1 MSIASLLGG
10 ATSAHAITFSNSA
23 PIAIGDAAPASPY
36 PSGVGVSGVIGTVTK
51 VTAALHGFHHT
62 CAHDVDALLV
72 GPHGQETLLMS
83 DAGDCDVGTAQPPPV
98 ELSFDDAASVGV
110 PCLDGPAQLLQSGT
124 YVTTNDPT
132 APDDCTSDNTS
143 PDSFPAPAPASAG
156 PYPLGLAGSNG
167 IDPNGT
173 WNLYVVDDSA
183 GDTGAID
190 GGWSL
195 DFTVAA
201 GTLSSD
207 PQVKGTPDVGKH
219 LTAVSGALGNG
230 AVPAYQWNRCDA
242 RGLNC
247 KPIAGATKDAY
258 KLTRADRGGT
268 LTLTEAAVT
277 TGGTSAPRSSSRTA
291 VVGPALVSFAGTKR
305 TQDAVKRH
313 GLRFALRPNIAGILS
328 ASANVGR
335 AKFKPLRRK
344 LKAGRRVHL
353 TLRLTPAVRAAIA
366 AKSKPRARL
375 TLVVKDAGGARS
387 TTHITIKLKS

>member
-1 MSIASLLGG
+1 MAALLGG
-10 ATSAHAITFSNSA
+10 AVSAHAVSFSNSA

-51 VTAALHGFHHT
+51 VTATLHGFHHT
-62 CAHDVDALLV
+62 CAHDVDALLA

-83 DAGDCDVGTAQPPPV
+83 DAGDCDVGTAQPAPV
-98 ELSFDDAASVGV
+98 ELAFDDTATVGV
-110 PCLDGPAQLLQSGT
+110 PCLDGPAQLLQPGT

-132 APDDCTSDNTS
+132 APGDCTSDNTS
-143 PDSFPAPAPASAG
+143 PDSFPAPAPAAAG

-183 GDTGAID
+183 SDTGAID

-201 GTLSSD
+201 GTLGSD
-207 PQVKGTPDVGKH
+207 PQVKGTPDVGKR

-247 KPIAGATKDAY
+247 KPIAGATRDAY
-258 KLTRADRGGT
+258 KLTRADRAAT
-268 LTLTEAAVT
+268 LTLTETAVT
-277 TGGTSAPRSSSRTA
+277 TGGTSAPRGSSPTA
-291 VVGPALVSFAGTKR
+291 VVGPALVSFTGTKR
-305 TQDAVKRH
+305 TQSAIKRH
-313 GLRFALRPNIAGILS
+313 GLRFALRSNIAGTLS
-328 ASANVGR
+328 ASAKVGR
-335 AKFKPLRRK
+335 AKFKPLHRK
-344 LKAGRRVHL
+344 LKAGKRVRL

-366 AKSKPRARL
+366 SKSKPRARL

-387 TTHITIKLKS
+387 TTHVTIKLKR

>member
-1 MSIASLLGG
+1 VSIAALLGG
-10 ATSAHAITFSNSA
+10 ATSAHAITFSNGA
-23 PIAIGDAAPASPY
+23 PIAMVDAAPASPY

-51 VTAALHGFHHT
+51 VTVTLHGFHHT
-62 CAHDVDALLV
+62 CAHDVDALLA

-83 DAGDCDVGTAQPPPV
+83 DAGDCDVGTAQPAPV
-98 ELSFDDAASVGV
+98 ELAFDDTASAGV

-124 YVTTNDPT
+124 YLTTNDAT
-132 APDDCTSDNTS
+132 APNDCTSDGTG
-143 PDSFPAPAPASAG
+143 PDSFPAPAPAG

-183 GDTGAID
+183 SDTGAID

-201 GTLSSD
+201 GTLGSD
-207 PQVKGTPDVGKH
+207 PQVKGTPDVGRR
-219 LTAVSGALGNG
+219 LTAVSGTLGNG

-247 KPIAGATKDAY
+247 KPIAGATRDTY
-258 KLTRADRGGT
+258 KLARADRAGT
-268 LTLTEAAVT
+268 LTLTEIAVT
-277 TGGTSAPRSSSRTA
+277 TGGASAPRGSSRTA

-305 TQDAVKRH
+305 TQNAVKRH
-313 GLRFALRPNIAGILS
+313 GLRLAVRSNIAGTLS
-328 ASANVGR
+328 ASAKVGR

-344 LKAGRRVHL
+344 LGAGKRVRL

-387 TTHITIKLKS
+387 TTHVTIKLKR